1 MQKQELKK
9 YFTITASNFKFN
21 LDEGFEI
28 LFEMIFLQTQKIKDE
43 VIIKKF
49 QQLWIMTAEEWN
61 EKYRGWGGYPNLSQW
76 LEILTGDRPKTDTE
90 LEKEQVEWQN
100 KINYCISV
108 IKHWLEDK
116 NFDETYPQIAKYRNS
131 NNQLMIDVVN
141 KTYRCS
147 TKIINDDE
155 VKFLFSKIK
164 ADYIVDKQAWVEK
177 MRAVA
182 IALNPPP
189 IATSA
194 KIAQVENVVKLPIL
208 KRI

>member
-1 MQKQELKK
+1 MQKKELKR

-28 LFEMIFLQTQKIKDE
+28 LFEMIYVQTEKIKDE
-43 VIIKKF
+43 VIVKKF
-49 QQLWIMTAEEWN
+49 QQLWLTTAEEWS

-76 LEILTGDRPKTDTE
+76 LEILTGERPKTDAE
-90 LEKEQVEWQN
+90 LEKSQAEWER
-100 KINYCISV
+100 KINYCVAV
-108 IKHWLEDK
+108 IRNWLEDR
-116 NFDETYPQIAKYRNS
+116 NFDETYPQIAKYRNF
-131 NNQLMIDVVN
+131 NNQLMVDVIN

-155 VKFLFSKIK
+155 VKFLFRKIK
-164 ADYIVDKQAWVEK
+164 ADYSIDKTEWVEK

-182 IALNPPP
+182 ILLNPPP
-189 IATSA
+189 MTTNA
-194 KIAQVENVVKLPIL
+194 KIAQVENVVKMPIL